1 MPTNLYEISGKSA
14 GDEISS
20 TGEGRHITVAES
32 LLSHPYHS
40 DGFVDVGDPVRVGE
54 FVGRAFD
61 SAAAAT
67 DMIPFDS
74 EGIFAFNVLGDV
86 NGVATE
92 LTFGMPVFIQKT
104 PGTDVYLLT
113 GENPEA
119 THQPFGHVMATV
131 TASLTVPTLVAVKIH
146 LDPAQ
151 ANVDLTQ
158 IVVSKGGNDLGD
170 GTWDRPLLSIQ
181 AGLDLATAT
190 RNEIFVGPG
199 TYDEALTW
207 PLISGLHLVGMER
220 NFSVVLSAPI
230 AADQVIDISPG
241 VQTSTFEVYLENL
254 YIDHGAVAGQDG
266 ILIDNADMTKKC
278 NVYIRDC
285 GGDADSDSDSFLT
298 TSHADASNAIR
309 IYWEGNNGGVE
320 GRIYLD
326 VGNNGDR
333 FYATGV
339 VFNGG
344 FVTSADAIVTD
355 FRFIQCTIKHE
366 GITGGNAA
374 QEVYSVISYSQTG
387 ATFAKIDTADLAGS
401 HGENIVD

>member
-92 LTFGMPVFIQKT
+92 LTFGMPVFMQKT

-146 LDPAQ
+146 LDPAP

-158 IVVSKGGNDLGD
+158 IVVSKGGLDAND
-170 GTWDRPLLSIQ
+170 GTWDRPLLTLQ
-181 AGLDLATAT
+181 AALDLASAT
-190 RNEIFVGPG
+190 RPNIIVGPG

-207 PLISGLHLVGMER
+207 PLISGIKLIGQSREG
-220 NFSVVLSAPI
+220 SVVLTAPI
-230 AADQVIDISPG
+230 TADQVIDVTPG
-241 VQTSTFEVYLENL
+241 VQTSTFELWLENL
-254 YIDHGAVAGQDG
+254 YIDHSTVAGQDG
-266 ILIDNADMTKKC
+266 ILLDNAAMTKKLNC
-278 NVYIRDC
+278 YLRDC
-285 GGDADSDSDSFLT
+285 GGDADSASDSFIT
-298 TSHADASNAIR
+298 TSHADADNAIR
-309 IYWEGNNGGVE
+309 VYWEGNNWGVE

-333 FYATGV
+333 FYATNV
-339 VFNGG
+339 VFTGG

-355 FRFIQCTIKHE
+355 FRFIRCTILHE
-366 GITGGNAA
+366 GVTGGATE
-374 QEVYSVISYSQTG
+374 QVITSVISYSQTG

-401 HGENIVD
+401 HSEVIVD